1 MHARVSQ
8 WRRKW
13 NNRKQF
19 TKNKG
24 KKAGI
29 NENNR
34 SDKQKHQQGKNK
46 PITPLWIRN
55 KNGTNTPTK
64 KQRMSNLLRA
74 KFKKKPYAASKK
86 YALYI
91 KILID

>member
-1 MHARVSQ
+1 MHAKVSQ

-46 PITPLWIRN
+46 ANYTIIYRKQKWN
-55 KNGTNTPTK
+55 KH
-64 KQRMSNLLRA
+64 S
-74 KFKKKPYAASKK
+74 S
-86 YALYI
+86 
-91 KILID
+91 

>member
-1 MHARVSQ
+1 MHAKVSQ

-46 PITPLWIRN
+46 ANYTIIYM
-55 KNGTNTPTK
+55 K
-64 KQRMSNLLRA
+64 
-74 KFKKKPYAASKK
+74 
-86 YALYI
+86 
-91 KILID
+91 

>member
-1 MHARVSQ
+1 MHEKASQ

-29 NENNR
+29 KENNR
-34 SDKQKHQQGKNK
+34 SDKQKYQQGKNK
-46 PITPLWIRN
+46 ANYTIMYMKQKWN
-55 KNGTNTPTK
+55 K
-64 KQRMSNLLRA
+64 RSN
-74 KFKKKPYAASKK
+74 
-86 YALYI
+86 
-91 KILID
+91 